1 MKKQTANV
9 EIRKDMKEVVWPGK
23 ETGSVALKDHKCL

>member
-1 MKKQTANV
+1 MKKQTANDK
-9 EIRKDMKEVVWPGK
+9 IRKDMKEVVRPDK